1 MKERSR
7 RSNTRIDG
15 IAERKGKTLDEYQE
29 QIQELLLEKFNLN
42 VIKIDGTTDSKF
54 SDTKI
59 IKYLKIQIKWKE
71 TISKLNITL
80 VKQHWK
86 KEKIS
91 RKR

>member
-59 IKYLKIQIKWKE
+59 IKYLKIQIK
-71 TISKLNITL
+71 
-80 VKQHWK
+80 
-86 KEKIS
+86 
-91 RKR
+91 

>member
-1 MKERSR
+1 MKKKCDYQTDSYYVHNNLIELKERSR

-54 SDTKI
+54 SDAKI
-59 IKYLKIQIKWKE
+59 IKYLKIQI
-71 TISKLNITL
+71 N
-80 VKQHWK
+80 
-86 KEKIS
+86 
-91 RKR
+91 

>member
-59 IKYLKIQIKWKE
+59 IKYLKIQI
-71 TISKLNITL
+71 N
-80 VKQHWK
+80 
-86 KEKIS
+86 
-91 RKR
+91 

>member
-1 MKERSR
+1 MKKKCDYQTDSYYVHNNLIEFKERSR

-59 IKYLKIQIKWKE
+59 IKYLKIQI
-71 TISKLNITL
+71 N
-80 VKQHWK
+80 
-86 KEKIS
+86 
-91 RKR
+91 